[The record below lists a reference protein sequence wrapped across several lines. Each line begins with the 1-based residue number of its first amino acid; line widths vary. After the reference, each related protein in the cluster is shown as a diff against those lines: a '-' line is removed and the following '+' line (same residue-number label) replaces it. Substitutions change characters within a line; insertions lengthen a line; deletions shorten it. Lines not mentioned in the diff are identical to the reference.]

1 MRQLLGLSV
10 GVLCLGLVAQS
21 CGSEDGKKKDQPRLP
36 DEGEGGEAGVAGA
49 GGDTSNNPGGGAG
62 SGGVSGSGGSAAA
75 AGGGDGGSSQHE
87 TGGAGAAGDANAAGM
102 SGSGPDAD
110 ACPVGMKN
118 CETSNPDCE
127 TDVST
132 VTTCGAC
139 DVHCDANHGTP
150 ICENYQCVVPEGA
163 CAAGYADCDNDGRNG
178 CEVALTT
185 DNGNCGACGRVCQG
199 GVACSAGM
207 CSSEV
212 VVEIGSSVAGEDVIF
227 TPERVF
233 FSSWSKA
240 GTEIGFAPRSPATL
254 PQTPTWLPASQVA
267 SLTADASYLYFL
279 RNPYMEAHTIRKI
292 NVDGS
297 GLVSPVND
305 DVGNATQLRSNAT
318 AFFMLSPENVP
329 TTISTVAKGSAGSP
343 VPIVTGRFR
352 IYQYLLTPTKLV
364 WIEGDA
370 AIENPLIHNI
380 YVAPLAGGSGDV
392 IKKVPGDL
400 VWDADH
406 YKSDMASDGTY
417 LYWSQYGGSNGK
429 IRRYLL
435 DGSAAP
441 DDLAFDLTAPTGM
454 AVDDKYV
461 YFLAKGSTLFRL
473 RKTGGALPEVVTS
486 NTSYMAY
493 IDLVDDKY
501 VWGHNNNSLAQI
513 VRTPK

>member
-1 MRQLLGLSV
+1 M
-10 GVLCLGLVAQS
+10 GVLCLGLAAQS
-21 CGSEDGKKKDQPRLP
+21 CGSEDGKKKEPNHLP
-36 DEGEGGEAGVAGA
+36 GGGDAGEAGLA
-49 GGDTSNNPGGGAG
+49 GGNTDSNPGGGEG
-62 SGGVSGSGGSAAA
+62 SGGVSGSAGSAAA
-75 AGGGDGGSSQHE
+75 AGGSDGGSSQQE
-87 TGGAGAAGDANAAGM
+87 TGGAGVGAAGNDAGAAGM
-102 SGSGPDAD
+102 SGSGPGGDG
-110 ACPVGMKN
+110 CPTGMKN

-139 DVHCDANHGTP
+139 DVHCDAVHGTP
-150 ICENYQCVVPEGA
+150 ICEDYQCVVPDGA
-163 CAAGYADCDNDGRNG
+163 CEAGYADCDEDGRNG
-178 CEVALTT
+178 CEVAITT
-185 DNGNCGACGRVCQG
+185 DSANCGTCGRVCE

-227 TPERVF
+227 TPDSVF
-233 FSSWSKA
+233 FSSWNKA
-240 GTEIGFAPRSPATL
+240 NTEIGFAKRSPVTL
-254 PQTPTWLPASQVA
+254 PQTPTWLPATAVN
-267 SLTADASYLYFL
+267 SLAADGSYLYFL
-279 RNPYMEAHTIRKI
+279 RNPLDVHTIRKI

-305 DVGNATQLRSNAT
+305 DVGYATQLRSNAT
-318 AFFMLSPENVP
+318 AFFMLSPENIP
-329 TTISTVAKGSAGSP
+329 TSILTVAKTATGSP

-364 WIEGDA
+364 WIEGNVA
-370 AIENPLIHNI
+370 GENPPIESI
-380 YVAPLAGGSGDV
+380 YVAPLAGGSGNE
-392 IKKVPGDL
+392 IKKIPGDL
-400 VWDADH
+400 VWDTDY
-406 YKSDMASDGTY
+406 YKRDMASDGTY

-429 IRRYLL
+429 IRRYPL

-454 AVDDKYV
+454 AVDEKYV
-461 YFLAKGSTLFRL
+461 YFLAKGSTLYRL
-473 RKTGGALPEVVTS
+473 LKTGGALPEVVTS

-501 VWGHNNNSLAQI
+501 VWGHNNNSLGQI